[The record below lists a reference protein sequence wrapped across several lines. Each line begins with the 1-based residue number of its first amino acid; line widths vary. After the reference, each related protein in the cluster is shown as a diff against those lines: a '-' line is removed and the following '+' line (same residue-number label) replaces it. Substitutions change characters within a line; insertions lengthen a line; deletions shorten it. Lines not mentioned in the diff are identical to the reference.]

1 MRMSFIIYKYTIMVD
16 MHAWFAKKFIIIKN
30 YISIIFNIPLTIA
43 LSAQL
48 ENFNVTLHLQS
59 S

>member
-30 YISIIFNIPLTIA
+30 ISIIFNILLTIA

-48 ENFNVTLHLQS
+48 DNFNVTLHLQS